1 MDLTKVQGWMPIIY
15 SHPSPS
21 KRPVSG
27 TATPYRKKNFKK
39 INTMNK
45 NVQNRSFT
53 TKPPTLPRS
62 AAAGQTVRRRRRLT
76 PSLVCSCRR
85 SRGVVCGATWMKIR
99 TCANRRVAR
108 DPLVPFRAFPAAA
121 PFPQQC
127 RHRTNNRT
135 GKIRHSD
142 KFLRPPAADNRKLW
156 NETKLH
162 VSLATIFLL
171 KKTSLGQ
178 KR

>member
-1 MDLTKVQGWMPIIY
+1 MDLTKVQVMNAYNLLAPITV
-15 SHPSPS
+15 
-21 KRPVSG
+21 K
-27 TATPYRKKNFKK
+27 TAGVRNGNAIQKEKFQK
-39 INTMNK
+39 NTMNK

-127 RHRTNNRT
+127 RRRTNNRT

>member
-1 MDLTKVQGWMPIIY
+1 MDLTKVQVMNAYNLLAPITV
-15 SHPSPS
+15 
-21 KRPVSG
+21 K
-27 TATPYRKKNFKK
+27 TAGVRNGNAIQKEKFQK
-39 INTMNK
+39 NTMNK